1 MLKECVET
9 GPNKKTCIVQKYL
22 HNALLI
28 NRRKFDIRA
37 YSLMTSVNGRLKGYF
52 YQDGYLRT
60 SSKEFN
66 LSNLSNRMIH
76 LTNDAVQKF
85 ADDYG
90 RFEQGNKLSY
100 AEFEKYLS
108 GKKGKP
114 ASDGT
119 RKVCK
124 LDREI

>member
-1 MLKECVET
+1 M
-9 GPNKKTCIVQKYL
+9 QKYL

-60 SSKEFN
+60 SSKEFSLN
-66 LSNLSNRMIH
+66 NLSNRMIH

-90 RFEQGNKLSY
+90 KFKNEQDVVCRVREVPESQED
-100 AEFEKYLS
+100 AFRS
-108 GKKGKP
+108 GRRQKGTAKRLQFTNP
-114 ASDGT
+114 
-119 RKVCK
+119 KVGSVH
-124 LDREI
+124 

>member
-1 MLKECVET
+1 M
-9 GPNKKTCIVQKYL
+9 QKYL

-60 SSKEFN
+60 SSKEFSLN
-66 LSNLSNRMIH
+66 NLSNRMIH

-90 RFEQGNKLSY
+90 KFENGNKMSF

-108 GKKGKP
+108 HKKTRFGAEGGKKVP
-114 ASDGT
+114 L
-119 RKVCK
+119 R
-124 LDREI
+124 L